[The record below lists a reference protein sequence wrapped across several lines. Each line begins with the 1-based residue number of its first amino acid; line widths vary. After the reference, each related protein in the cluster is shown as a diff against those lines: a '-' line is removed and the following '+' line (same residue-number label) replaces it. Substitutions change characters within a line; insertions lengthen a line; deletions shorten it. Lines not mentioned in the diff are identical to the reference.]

1 MKFIDKENGRIFAK
15 GRMETSKINKFKREN
30 DFGENEILFTCEYD
44 MANILPTSG
53 KGGCL
58 GANCFCVCSIG
69 NDNLLS
75 FEASVSKS
83 NCDIEAVIRL
93 TPCEKEM
100 LLCWIINNGISIK
113 DERD

>member
-1 MKFIDKENGRIFAK
+1 MKFINKKNGRVFAV
-15 GRMETSKINKFKREN
+15 GRMETSKINGFKREH
-30 DFGENEILFTCEYD
+30 DFGEKEILFTCDYD
-44 MANILPTSG
+44 TANILPTSG

-58 GANCFCVCSIG
+58 QANCFCVCYIG

-83 NCDIEAVIRL
+83 SCDIEAVIRL

-100 LLCWIINNGISIK
+100 LLCWIINHEIPIK
-113 DERD
+113 D